1 MTKLVWR
8 GLVLHHAY
16 TYYKFT
22 SWWSARPTRRCP
34 MPVPRAVKASAQ
46 TGASAPPVE
55 EPVESPAT
63 PAPEG
68 TTGQGGDGDSE
79 SGSPAASS
87 AAKAPEVHHGSATQP
102 GADAAADL
110 AAAPTQTME
119 AAGISGTVEEVVKTP
134 SDMSGGEDDEEIVDR
149 EPVGKAKATGNGKGT
164 AEVVRRCS
172 RRGQGMA
179 PESDGPPD
187 VPDGGESAASGQAR
201 AKRADELEEVEEESE
216 QDSEEEDED
225 YDTDEEEDE
234 EVEAAMFT
242 RYQGNDEKFTMM
254 NHCYDTWDEWI
265 PSTPLE
271 SACQRAVEN
280 GNQKNITYE

>member
-1 MTKLVWR
+1 MTELVWR
-8 GLVLHHAY
+8 GLLLQHAY
-16 TYYKFT
+16 TCYKFT
-22 SWWSARPTRRCP
+22 SWWCARPTRRCP
-34 MPVPRAVKASAQ
+34 MPKTPRVVQASA
-46 TGASAPPVE
+46 AAAKAAPSAPPVN
-55 EPVESPAT
+55 EPVESPA
-63 PAPEG
+63 PLVPEG
-68 TTGQGGDGDSE
+68 NGDKE

-87 AAKAPEVHHGSATQP
+87 AAKAPEVHHGSAPQP

-119 AAGISGTVEEVVKTP
+119 AAGISVTVEEVVKTP
-134 SDMSGGEDDEEIVDR
+134 SDMSDAEHDEEIGDR
-149 EPVGKAKATGNGKGT
+149 DSVGKTKAKGNGKGT
-164 AEVVRRCS
+164 AEVPRRCS
-172 RRGQGMA
+172 RRGQGKD
-179 PESDGPPD
+179 PESGRFAPD
-187 VPDGGESAASGQAR
+187 VPEGGESAASGQAR